1 MDFAVKDQAGMVD
14 GVTSS
19 QGAADSEVVTGTQID
34 YTALYATYAFGSV
47 TVGYQINEADGPAS
61 SDDIESEGFGITY
74 AITDEL
80 TVGYNQME
88 IDQASTANDQETSAI
103 AASYTSG
110 GVTLKGTLH
119 NFDNVGYAADADG
132 TAYELNVSFAF

>member
-1 MDFAVKDQAGMVD
+1 M
-14 GVTSS
+14 
-19 QGAADSEVVTGTQID
+19 
-34 YTALYATYAFGSV
+34 YATYAFGSL

-74 AITDEL
+74 AITDDL
-80 TVGYNQME
+80 TVSYNQME
-88 IDQASTANDQETSAI
+88 IDQASTSDDQETSAI

-119 NFDNVGYAADADG
+119 NFDNVGYTAANDG